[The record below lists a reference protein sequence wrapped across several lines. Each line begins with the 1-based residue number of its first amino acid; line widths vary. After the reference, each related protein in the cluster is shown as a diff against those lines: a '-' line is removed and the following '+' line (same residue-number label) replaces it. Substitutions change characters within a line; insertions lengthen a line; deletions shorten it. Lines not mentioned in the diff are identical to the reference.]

1 MSVTKSSIDD
11 DIIISMEKF
20 GASRIISIITAQQY
34 KKKEKRLSIS
44 HFDLIGLFYKKYM
57 TKNVTWKIV
66 VLEKIF
72 EKETPGNTNLTMYY
86 DGSFKKLLQ
95 TMPKINFIGKIFFRS
110 TFCHESFFS
119 LRSRWA

>member
-34 KKKEKRLSIS
+34 EKKEKRLSIS
-44 HFDLIGLFYKKYM
+44 HFDLIDLFYKNYM

-66 VLEKIF
+66 VLESLKR
-72 EKETPGNTNLTMYY
+72 
-86 DGSFKKLLQ
+86 KLQ
-95 TMPKINFIGKIFFRS
+95 EIPT
-110 TFCHESFFS
+110 
-119 LRSRWA
+119 

>member
-1 MSVTKSSIDD
+1 MKGTKKDFPFLI
-11 DIIISMEKF
+11 F
-20 GASRIISIITAQQY
+20 N
-34 KKKEKRLSIS
+34 
-44 HFDLIGLFYKKYM
+44 LIGLFYKKYM

-86 DGSFKKLLQ
+86 DGSFKKLWQ
-95 TMPKINFIGKIFFRS
+95 TMPKINFIGKFFFRS
-110 TFCHESFFS
+110 TFCHESFGS